1 MTKEQLQAKKW
12 LEVNE
17 LNEGDKIKLTDGNE
31 ALFVR
36 LKQKNFIAIINNK
49 RYDVPV
55 TMYDHLIQK
64 SEVKEKED
72 NQEYTNLRK
81 GELFYIVKNER
92 VIIFFFEANQNGRII
107 GINPVTKGRVKIDV
121 SLYGGRV
128 SDLKPV

>member
-107 GINPVTKGRVKIDV
+107 GINPVTKDRVKIDV